1 MLYKKIFIGLALAV
15 FLASVASS
23 ALAGT
28 TNFNVVV
35 PRFGGTANTNITIKD
50 TTTNAW
56 MFDNLA
62 VGANKTVNFRPMKN
76 NSAVG
81 NWYSGTTGSTV
92 WGPYTSTQS
101 IGSNIYGQIGT
112 NWNERVNVQ
121 VSGTFNSY

>member
-1 MLYKKIFIGLALAV
+1 MLYKKILIGLALAV
-15 FLASVASS
+15 LLASIASS

-35 PRFGGTANTNITIKD
+35 PRFGGTANTSITIKD
-50 TTTNAW
+50 TTTNGW

-92 WGPYTSTQS
+92 WGPYTSTQGV
-101 IGSNIYGQIGT
+101 GSNIYGQIGT
-112 NWNERVNVQ
+112 NWSERVNVQ
-121 VSGTFNSY
+121 VSGRFNSY

>member
-15 FLASVASS
+15 FLASMASS

-35 PRFGGTANTNITIKD
+35 PKFGGKANTSITTKN
-50 TTTNAW
+50 TNTNGW
-56 MFDNLA
+56 SFYNLT
-62 VGANKTVNFRPMKN
+62 VGANKTVNFRSMKN
-76 NSAVG
+76 NSAIG

-101 IGSNIYGQIGT
+101 IGANIYGQIGT
-112 NWNERVNVQ
+112 SWSEPVNVQ
-121 VSGTFNSY
+121 VSGTFDSY